1 MLCRY
6 PLTQQEKEEWDVDS
20 TITVD
25 KQCGPKRGREGM
37 WWEM

>member
-6 PLTQQEKEEWDVDS
+6 PLTQQEKEEWGVDS
-20 TITVD
+20 TIT
-25 KQCGPKRGREGM
+25 CGPKREREGM